1 MIAHI
6 QGQLQEKH
14 PSKVVLKVHGVG
26 FFIHIPVP
34 TYETLPEIG
43 KEAQLYTHLHVRED
57 ALTLFGFATLQERE
71 LFLDLLSVSGI
82 GPRLALTI
90 LSSAPVA
97 ELYRYLAE
105 GDNLSLE
112 RVPGLGKKTVQKLL
126 LELKDK
132 AATRAEPVSQVSK
145 ADRQIM
151 QEALQALVA
160 LGFTEAEARRS
171 INKAVQQNKTGLNVE
186 DLVRN
191 ALQHK

>member
-6 QGQLQEKH
+6 QGQLQEKQ
-14 PSKVVLKVHGVG
+14 PSKVVVKVHGIG
-26 FFIHIPVP
+26 FFLSIPVP
-34 TYETLPEIG
+34 TYETLPRVGE
-43 KEAQLYTHLHVRED
+43 EVRLYTHLHVRED

-82 GPRLALTI
+82 GPRLALTV
-90 LSSAPVA
+90 LSSAPVT

-105 GDNLSLE
+105 GDNTSLE

-132 AATRAEPVSQVSK
+132 AATRVEPAAQVTN

-151 QEALQALVA
+151 REALQALVA
-160 LGFTEAEARRS
+160 LGFTEAEARQS
-171 INKAVQQNKTGLNVE
+171 INKAAKQHEVGLNIE